1 MAGIIRHDIEQ
12 LGIKVNF
19 QVLEFNTLVSKLNG
33 SFAWDAILLGLTGG
47 GDPHF
52 GKNVWMSSGQLH
64 MWYPL
69 QSSPATKWEKRIDEI
84 FKEIDCF
91 KLSIPLE
98 DVIMDAEKIIN
109 QKMLTVK
116 EGKIENVVKLISFLN
131 KYDLLPSLWKAQNI
145 FFDLLKEKKLFY
157 EKKEERNLFIELGE
171 LLGFKM
177 DYFIKYPFPS

>member
-1 MAGIIRHDIEQ
+1 
-12 LGIKVNF
+12 
-19 QVLEFNTLVSKLNG
+19 
-33 SFAWDAILLGLTGG
+33 
-47 GDPHF
+47 
-52 GKNVWMSSGQLH
+52 
-64 MWYPL
+64 
-69 QSSPATKWEKRIDEI
+69 
-84 FKEIDCF
+84 
-91 KLSIPLE
+91 
-98 DVIMDAEKIIN
+98 MDAEKIIN

-145 FFDLLKEKKLFY
+145 FFDILKEKKLFY